1 MKSILDMHTHT
12 IASGHAYSTVIE
24 MAKEASKRELKY
36 LGITDHGP
44 EMPGGPHIFHIGN
57 QRVYPE
63 TIYGVKILKG
73 VEANI
78 LNKKGEL
85 DIPKDYLDKLDIIV
99 ASLHEPCIAPSTK
112 ESNTLALVNAMKN
125 NRIHILGHIGNPSF
139 EIDKER
145 IVLEAKEQN
154 ILIEINNSSFISS
167 RLGSSNNCKEV
178 ALLCKKH
185 KLPIIMNTDSH
196 IAYTVGVFTEAI
208 EMLDSIDM
216 PRELIIN
223 YNEDAFL
230 KFLDS
235 KK

>member
-1 MKSILDMHTHT
+1 
-12 IASGHAYSTVIE
+12 
-24 MAKEASKRELKY
+24 
-36 LGITDHGP
+36 
-44 EMPGGPHIFHIGN
+44 
-57 QRVYPE
+57 
-63 TIYGVKILKG
+63 
-73 VEANI
+73 
-78 LNKKGEL
+78 
-85 DIPKDYLDKLDIIV
+85 
-99 ASLHEPCIAPSTK
+99 
-112 ESNTLALVNAMKN
+112 MKN

-154 ILIEINNSSFISS
+154 VLIEINNSSFISS

-216 PRELIIN
+216 PKELIIN